1 MNDKIIKIK
10 AYFVILDVNYFN
22 FMKLIISL
30 IFCFPIIVFCQK
42 GINEKDLLD
51 EQYIVVVGDTI
62 SNNSISLNEI
72 FILPQLKF
80 TTSDSRRKYLIL
92 QRKTIKVY
100 PFAKLASERLET
112 LNQRMNLLKS
122 KNEKKKY
129 ARLVQKFVKKEFTD
143 ELKKNTITE
152 AQILIKLIHRQTGV
166 SAFDLIKSLRSGW
179 SAYWYNNTAKLY
191 KMSLKTPFDPYV
203 SKEDYL
209 IEDILQRQFQNGR
222 LEYQKPSK
230 DFDLYK
236 LSKKWMYND
245 LLINN

>member
-1 MNDKIIKIK
+1 MKPII
-10 AYFVILDVNYFN
+10 Y
-22 FMKLIISL
+22 L
-30 IFCFPIIVFCQK
+30 IFYLPFIIFGQNFDNK
-42 GINEKDLLD
+42 KDSNND
-51 EQYIVVVGDTI
+51 QYIIVVGDTI
-62 SNNSISLNEI
+62 LNNSISLNEI
-72 FILPQLKF
+72 FILPKLKF
-80 TTSDSRRKYLIL
+80 STSDSRRRYLIL

-100 PFAKLASERLET
+100 PFAKLASERLEI

-122 KNEKKKY
+122 KSEKKKY
-129 ARLVQKFVKKEFTD
+129 ARLVQKFVKEEFTD
-143 ELKKNTITE
+143 QLKKNTITE

-166 SAFDLIKSLRSGW
+166 SAFNLIKSLRSGW